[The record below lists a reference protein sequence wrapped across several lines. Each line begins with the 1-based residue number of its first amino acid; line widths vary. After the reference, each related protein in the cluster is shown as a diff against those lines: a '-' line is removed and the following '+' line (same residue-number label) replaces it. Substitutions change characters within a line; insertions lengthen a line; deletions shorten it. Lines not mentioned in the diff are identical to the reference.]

1 MELNAPSTARGS
13 NETTPSLSKRQLTC
27 LELAAEGLTSK
38 EIARRMRLSPSTVD
52 NHIRAAS
59 ARLGAS
65 GRREAVRLLKHAG
78 SVAPELSEM
87 PKESPQFHSFPRVV
101 PPLGGTRNQL
111 SVPQR
116 LTSVFQVMLLGTAVM
131 AATLFTISGLVEI
144 LSR

>member
-1 MELNAPSTARGS
+1 MELIASSTARDS
-13 NETTPSLSKRQLTC
+13 NETTRSLSKRQLTC

-65 GRREAVRLLKHAG
+65 GRREAVRLLKRGTSAATEV
-78 SVAPELSEM
+78 SELS
-87 PKESPQFHSFPRVV
+87 KGSPEIRSFLIV
-101 PPLGGTRNQL
+101 PPLGGVRNQL
-111 SVPQR
+111 SVPMR
-116 LTSVFQVMLLGTAVM
+116 LTSVFQVMLMGTAVM
-131 AATLFTISGLVEI
+131 AAALFTISGLVEI

>member
-1 MELNAPSTARGS
+1 
-13 NETTPSLSKRQLTC
+13 
-27 LELAAEGLTSK
+27 
-38 EIARRMRLSPSTVD
+38 MRLSPSTVD

-65 GRREAVRLLKHAG
+65 GRREAVRLLKQDG
-78 SVAPELSEM
+78 LETPELSGLPED
-87 PKESPQFHSFPRVV
+87 SPQFRIFSRVV

-116 LTSVFQVMLLGTAVM
+116 LTSVFQVMLMGTAVM
-131 AATLFTISGLVEI
+131 AATLFTISGLIEI